1 MTAQV
6 RVALRF
12 VPDNAEAI
20 RSGVVIFDY
29 NAKCVTS
36 ASGCPNF
43 TAAIRPRINGVPM
56 TYTWQVYVS
65 GRWAT
70 VDVNT
75 WLTEAGGLSGVWF
88 QYSPSWVHV
97 QFRLHVRAAPSAS
110 LGLAPATSAWIRWRV
125 ERY

>member
-6 RVALRF
+6 RVALTVR
-12 VPDNAEAI
+12 PGQAEAI
-20 RSGVVIFDY
+20 RSSVVIFDY
-29 NAKCVTS
+29 AAKCVTLRVRVPELH
-36 ASGCPNF
+36 GGIP
-43 TAAIRPRINGVPM
+43 TGINGVPM